1 VKILITGGAGFIGT
15 NLADRLLR
23 EGADV
28 RILDSLSRP
37 GTEDNLKWLR
47 REHPSRLEARIG
59 DVRDGELVAR
69 CVRDVDHVVH
79 LAAQVAVTSSLQ
91 EPRHD
96 FDVNAGGTLNVLEAI
111 RTAPRKPSLL
121 FCSTNK
127 VYGALPDVQLTA
139 SAQRY
144 QPANA
149 DLRTRGVDET
159 RPLDFHS
166 PYGCSKGAADQ
177 YVLDYG
183 RSFGLRAAVLRMS
196 CIYGP
201 HQHGNEDQG
210 WVAHFMRCALDGRP
224 VTVYGDGKQVRDVL
238 FVEDLVD
245 ALECAR
251 TRIETLQGRAFNM
264 GGGAANTISLLELLD
279 HIERITGAPLPTSYA
294 GWRIGDQRFYVS
306 CTESFAEA
314 TGWKPSTGVEAGLE
328 RLHDWLQRHTERR
341 GATRPSPYRDPPL
354 AAPVGAAS

>member
-1 VKILITGGAGFIGT
+1 VKVLITGGSGFIGT

-23 EGADV
+23 DGVEV
-28 RILDSLSRP
+28 RILDSLARP

-47 REHPSRLEARIG
+47 LEHPSRLEARIG
-59 DVRDGELVAR
+59 DVRDRRLVTR

-79 LAAQVAVTSSLQ
+79 LAAQVAVTSSLTD
-91 EPRHD
+91 PRQD
-96 FDVNAGGTLNVLEAI
+96 FEINAGGTVNVLEAI
-111 RTAPRKPSLL
+111 REAERKPSLT

-139 SAQRY
+139 NDQRY
-144 QPANA
+144 QPTDAR
-149 DLRTRGVDET
+149 LRSRGVDEN
-159 RPLDFHS
+159 RSLDFHS

-183 RSFGLRAAVLRMS
+183 RSFGLRAMVLRMS

-210 WVAHFMRCALDGRP
+210 WVAHFMRCALDGSP
-224 VTVYGDGKQVRDVL
+224 VTIYGDGKQVRDIL

-251 TRIETLQGRAFNM
+251 TQIDTLQGRAYNM

-279 HIERITGAPLPTSYA
+279 HIEHINGARLPARYA
-294 GWRIGDQRFYVS
+294 AWRVGDQRFYVS
-306 CTESFAEA
+306 CTDSFAEA
-314 TGWKPSTGVEAGLE
+314 TGWTPSTTVEVGLA
-328 RLHDWLQRHTERR
+328 RLHDWLQQHGEQRR
-341 GATRPSPYRDPPL
+341 EMPLHRDACGP
-354 AAPVGAAS
+354 AAVSAAS